1 MTQLLL
7 AQDDGQRIEPGQGE
21 TIPVPSGQEITL
33 LDVIWNV
40 PGPVGM
46 ATRFRFLAP
55 GIARSGGSVGF
66 DLAQADM
73 LDLCQNFA
81 LPRVSGSV
89 PTPSQIIIS
98 LSDRAVPFGQ
108 SDAEATQF
116 FEAYAIE
123 DDACIWEVF

>member
-1 MTQLLL
+1 MAKLLL
-7 AQDDGQRIEPGQGE
+7 VQDDGQRIEPGQGE
-21 TIPVPSGQEITL
+21 TVTVPSGQEITL
-33 LDVIWNV
+33 MDVIWNV
-40 PGPVGM
+40 PGPEGM

-55 GIARSGGSVGF
+55 GIARAGGSVGF
-66 DLAQADM
+66 DQAQADM

-81 LPRVSGSV
+81 LPRVAGSLTR
-89 PTPSQIIIS
+89 PAQIIIS

-116 FEAYAIE
+116 FEAYTLE